1 MLDLPTECAM
11 IHEEIILRIKKLT
24 KTMDIPDFRR
34 GDVAWLNRNMAV
46 RNIDHE
52 NLVEVLKLIK
62 EFNRK
67 E

>member
-1 MLDLPTECAM
+1 M
-11 IHEEIILRIKKLT
+11 IHEEIILRIKELT

-34 GDVAWLNRNMAV
+34 GDVAWLSRNMAV